1 MYTLLRQVFVAMLGG
16 VVAAGVMLVAN
27 NVEREPAIALAQTSA
42 TVTTIPSASG
52 TDAVDADARKAIN
65 YQGQVY
71 NPNGGLP
78 RANQGL
84 NFSFRFYNNPAG
96 TNQVYRED
104 RFILTN
110 ADGFFSANIGD
121 TGAGFGDGD
130 VYEIFNGQE
139 LYLSVFINDQ
149 QLGPIQPIT
158 FVPYAFWSVQANHLD
173 NYDSDDFP
181 KIIAFGTIN
190 ADGSRRSGERFN
202 SSIQNVAGANV
213 VVIDLEGVDHSIE
226 DYNTI
231 VTPACG
237 TPIHVGIGTSQGD
250 MIVDIWDTNGNRF
263 QCTIQFM
270 TLEK

>member
-27 NVEREPAIALAQTSA
+27 NIERGPSIALAQTSA
-42 TVTTIPSASG
+42 TVTTIPNTSG

-71 NPNGGLP
+71 NPNGGQP

-84 NFSFRFYNNPAG
+84 NFSFRFFNNPAG

-104 RFILTN
+104 RFIVTN
-110 ADGFFSANIGD
+110 ADGFFSTNIGD
-121 TGAGFGDGD
+121 TGGFGD
-130 VYEIFNGQE
+130 VYQIFNGQE

-158 FVPYAFWSVQANHLD
+158 FVPYAFWSVHAHHLD
-173 NYDSDDFP
+173 EYDADDFP
-181 KIIAFGTIN
+181 KIIAYGTIN
-190 ADGSRRSGERFN
+190 ANGSRRSGERFN
-202 SSIQNVAGANV
+202 SSIQNVAGSQV
-213 VVIDLEGVDHSIE
+213 VVIDLEGVTHSIE
-226 DYNTI
+226 TYNTI
-231 VTPACG
+231 VTPACDS
-237 TPIHVGIGTSQGD
+237 PIHVGIGTSQGD
-250 MIVDIWDTNGNRF
+250 LVVDIWDTNGNRV